1 MGKHFKRSIRKKL
14 KKTLRKKFKKTHK
27 KRTHTKKTHKK
38 RTHKKII
45 KQKKHIQLKS
55 DYQNLRL
62 RYLRAIPSSQKTH
75 QEMKEF
81 SYLQSLVRSLQK
93 KQTR

>member
-14 KKTLRKKFKKTHK
+14 KKTLRKKFK
-27 KRTHTKKTHKK
+27 RTHKK

-62 RYLRAIPSSQKTH
+62 RYLRATPSSRKTD

>member
-27 KRTHTKKTHKK
+27 KRTHKKRTHKK

-62 RYLRAIPSSQKTH
+62 RYLRAIPSSHKTH